1 MIRGVTTLRLHRPQS
16 PTKLLAPKL
25 HLLIPVL
32 VFLIVNIPPWFG
44 FSYLYVIFRW
54 ATLQNSLTL
63 GGSEVLPVTYTS
75 ALATFLIATFLFKE
89 ETKLPFLDSV
99 IQAAGLAFAAT
110 ALFEITYQL
119 IGYYFYPSTI
129 NGAIWLPNYVLNLS
143 WFFLAVTSLQYWR
156 LSNIF
161 KLTASALVLSWGIW
175 IAVGFPQ
182 LFENNAG
189 LAFEANSIT
198 KILSFALMLSLVDF
212 RNHSISS
219 RESGTI
225 PTPHDSESR

>member
-1 MIRGVTTLRLHRPQS
+1 MRLHRPQS
-16 PTKLLAPKL
+16 PTKLLALKL
-25 HLLIPVL
+25 HLLIPVS

-63 GGSEVLPVTYTS
+63 GGNQILPVTYAS
-75 ALATFLIATFLFKE
+75 ALATFSIATFLFKN
-89 ETKLPFLDSV
+89 ETKLPLLDSIV
-99 IQAAGLAFAAT
+99 QAAGLAFAAT
-110 ALFEITYQL
+110 ALFEIAYQP

-129 NGAIWLPNYVLNLS
+129 TGALWLPNYFLNLS
-143 WFFLAVTSLQYWR
+143 WLFLAVTSLQFWR
-156 LSNIF
+156 LSRVF
-161 KLTASALVLSWGIW
+161 KLTVSALALSWGIW
-175 IAVGFPQ
+175 ISIGFPQ

-219 RESGTI
+219 GGSGTI
-225 PTPHDSESR
+225 PTRYDSESRLDTASI